1 MTFPAT
7 KTTDELD
14 SANKDRKSASADS
27 RQGRSAEGFGASN
40 GLENR
45 SNSQTQKDFGGLLQ
59 QPAILPSPE
68 LYKAKI
74 KQGELILFTTQ
85 LSVMLDSGV
94 VLSDALDAIAVQ
106 AEHGIF
112 KMIIMNVAE
121 KVKSGD
127 NFSKALSEYPKVF
140 NTMFI
145 SMVKASEASGRMA
158 EMLNVLSSYLNFES
172 ETRRRIKGALTYPF
186 IMALMA
192 VAATG
197 TLMFFVLPR
206 FMGIYESRGAALPKL
221 TQVLVSF
228 SKMLGNFKI
237 MTGVLTI
244 TIFAAAGLYYWSKTL
259 AGRRVIDFI
268 KIRTPVLGTMFV
280 DTVVTRSMRIMA
292 TMVNTGVNLLDS
304 IEVMQG
310 SCQNYYFQRL
320 WAGVDDKIRDGYQF
334 SESILISPGSELI
347 APGIIQMLRA
357 GEKSGRLGEVC
368 DKVSVFYEKK
378 LESSIRSVM
387 ALIEPI
393 MITIMGCIIGTIAIA
408 LLLPVFR
415 ISSVIA
421 H

>member
-1 MTFPAT
+1 MTVPAT
-7 KTTDELD
+7 KSSEVSD
-14 SANKDRKSASADS
+14 SSKNGRKSTSADR
-27 RQGRSAEGFGASN
+27 RQGRNVDRHGAFDEIEGGS
-40 GLENR
+40 G
-45 SNSQTQKDFGGLLQ
+45 SQMQKDHNRTLQ
-59 QPAILPSPE
+59 QSATRASSD
-68 LYKAKI
+68 LYRARV
-74 KQGELILFTTQ
+74 KQSELILFTTQ

-94 VLSDALDAIAVQ
+94 VLSDALDAIAEQ
-106 AEHGIF
+106 AEYGTF
-112 KMIIMNVAE
+112 QMIIMNVAE

-127 NFSKALSEYPKVF
+127 NFSNSLAVYSKVF

-158 EMLNVLSSYLNFES
+158 EMLNVLSGYLSFES
-172 ETRRRIKGALTYPF
+172 ETRKRIKGALTYPF

-206 FMGIYESRGAALPKL
+206 FMGIYESRGAELPKL
-221 TQVLVSF
+221 TQILVGF
-228 SKMLGNFKI
+228 SKILGNFQI
-237 MTGVLTI
+237 MTGVVTVA
-244 TIFAAAGLYYWSKTL
+244 IFAAIGLYYWAGTL

-292 TMVNTGVNLLDS
+292 TMVNTGVSLLDS

-320 WAGVDDKIRDGYQF
+320 WVGVDEKIRAGYQL

-357 GEKSGRLGEVC
+357 GEKSGKLGQVC
-368 DKVSVFYEKK
+368 DKISVFYEKK
-378 LESSIRSVM
+378 LEGSIRNVM
-387 ALIEPI
+387 ALIEPV
-393 MITIMGCIIGTIAIA
+393 MITIMGTIIGTIAIA